1 MTKEILKTITKQIE
15 QLSDEAIESLV
26 SILKKEL
33 EYRKIKTCV
42 EEVLDD
48 ILDPYV

>member
-1 MTKEILKTITKQIE
+1 MKKESLKIMVE
-15 QLSDEAIESLV
+15 QLSDEAIEMLI

-48 ILDPYV
+48 ILDPYA